1 MFDFE
6 KIRVVVELRE
16 DIDNFEILDYVL
28 KYFGVLLFLF
38 IFFIIVYLFE
48 WFVEN
53 DLFFKF
59 WMDVKGVD
67 FKSYWCVVEIF
78 DFV

>member
-6 KIRVVVELRE
+6 KIRVVVELKE
-16 DIDNFEILDYVL
+16 DIENFEILDYVF

-53 DLFFKF
+53 DIFFKF

>member
-16 DIDNFEILDYVL
+16 DIDNFEILDYVF
-28 KYFGVLLFLF
+28 KYFGVWLILF

-53 DLFFKF
+53 DIFFKF

>member
-16 DIDNFEILDYVL
+16 DIDNFEILDYVF

-53 DLFFKF
+53 DIFFKF
-59 WMDVKGVD
+59 WMDLKGVD

>member
-16 DIDNFEILDYVL
+16 DIDNFEILDYVF

-53 DLFFKF
+53 DIFFKF

>member
-16 DIDNFEILDYVL
+16 DIDNFEILDYVF
-28 KYFGVLLFLF
+28 KYFGVWLFLF

-53 DLFFKF
+53 DIIFKF

-67 FKSYWCVVEIF
+67 FKSYRCVVEIF

>member
-16 DIDNFEILDYVL
+16 DIDIFEILDYVL
-28 KYFGVLLFLF
+28 KYFGVLLFLC
-38 IFFIIVYLFE
+38 IIFIIVYLFE
-48 WFVEN
+48 WFIEN

>member
-16 DIDNFEILDYVL
+16 DIDNFEILDYIF

-53 DLFFKF
+53 DIFFKF